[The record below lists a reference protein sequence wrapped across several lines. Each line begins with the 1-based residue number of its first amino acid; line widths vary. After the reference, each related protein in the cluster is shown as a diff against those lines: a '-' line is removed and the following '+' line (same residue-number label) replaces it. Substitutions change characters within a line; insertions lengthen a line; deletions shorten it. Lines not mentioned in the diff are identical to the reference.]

1 MTSDTTS
8 FIAVIQMFLITLRGD
23 KLSLYATTTLRCYGA
38 IQWATQGMKALETS
52 HNRLLLLKCA
62 S

>member
-1 MTSDTTS
+1 
-8 FIAVIQMFLITLRGD
+8 MFLITLRGD